1 MGDMN
6 KFEFAVTDY
15 NRYII
20 LFLREVGK
28 NLPKL
33 SLKIMNKINERIL

>member
-1 MGDMN
+1 MRI
-6 KFEFAVTDY
+6 FAIAA
-15 NRYII
+15 NNNIRYII